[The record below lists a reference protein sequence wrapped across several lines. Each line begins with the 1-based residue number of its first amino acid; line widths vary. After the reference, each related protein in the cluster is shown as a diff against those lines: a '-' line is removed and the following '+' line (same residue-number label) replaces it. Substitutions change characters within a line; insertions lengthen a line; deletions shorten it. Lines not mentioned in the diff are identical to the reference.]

1 MCLSV
6 KYEIGY
12 FKYNISE
19 IFYGKLLNNETVGTC
34 VVKGNQAIK
43 L

>member
-12 FKYNISE
+12 FEYNISQ
-19 IFYGKLLNNETVGTC
+19 IFYGKLLNNETVGTYLRYGG
-34 VVKGNQAIK
+34 KIQQ
-43 L
+43 